1 MTGAC
6 TPASYPNV
14 SQRGLFG
21 GGGGGGERG
30 RGRGRFCGRLAELAA
45 VMVDNI
51 SISISISELE
61 SIQNIILYFIVI
73 CFNITPN

>member
-14 SQRGLFG
+14 SQRGLIG
-21 GGGGGGERG
+21 GGGARG
-30 RGRGRFCGRLAELAA
+30 DGRGRFCGRLAELAA